1 METPSST
8 LNERLESVWKRNQ
21 IKHVYSALMAFVVW
35 AIPIFLLGVLIDRFA
50 YLPPLAR
57 ILVLIFLFGVSIYNA
72 WKSGGKFLHRYD
84 AIRSARQIEGHH
96 TVLDSLLT
104 TAVQYRDQGAT
115 PGTSTSLWQASLRNA
130 EQAMRE
136 IQPSNIVS
144 YGALRRPLQI
154 SGIML
159 LVIAAMAFING
170 PFLAAGFARIFNPW
184 SNVAYPTKTLIGI
197 DHHKLLVKEGDS
209 AKIEVKLSGSV
220 PENARLELVTG
231 GGKPKEIVLEIRGN
245 KAAYSIASA
254 SRDFKYRIKAGDA
267 RSDWHDVRVVPAP
280 RIIQA
285 QLSLQY
291 PEYQK
296 RPMETVEAL
305 TLTVPEGTK
314 VKWQLTLDQPI
325 EKAQLHRDGVASLDL
340 EVRNDGRQVLVEESV
355 IASRGYHFS
364 WVEKKHAFSFESPR
378 YFLQVSA
385 DAAPRIEYIT
395 PSSNVFAMLDRQ
407 LDFAV
412 RAQDDHGIA
421 VTNITYRVNLRPE
434 KTVTLATPIRSTEGE
449 QRVDWDYRKE
459 IPDLQIGDSVSF
471 IIEIADNYPGAEGA
485 HRVRTD
491 TRRITFLSRD
501 DYLAQINAKMDRLL
515 TRVRAIYRQERAAHL
530 LVRELDPAQD
540 SFTQTCQ
547 LEAIRQEM
555 MREQLNLAAA
565 ETRLLLADLAAN
577 NITADASNAS
587 LKQLADSMESVA
599 EKSIAQAATILRGQA
614 GAQQKKSTDLITADV
629 TVNQAAREL
638 ATIVMQR
645 GIDAS
650 REVFAL
656 ETQML
661 SREQSSLRAR
671 GLVSTLDAEG
681 RERLAKH
688 QEELAAW
695 TNELLEKI
703 QATMRYEKRPL
714 YVLHLTRRMT
724 DLRKSNALAQ
734 MKQAASLIRS
744 GDTIK
749 AAQEQAAAIKAL
761 LTAEFSVRTGA
772 EYNAIT
778 NASKTLATLLADQS
792 QLRADCESKNIDAAI
807 TTRQQIIHDTLL
819 KLTLPEIPT
828 PRTRLYQETP
838 PQASAIDA
846 LRLTAEAATSE
857 SIDWLKSNKREDAIA
872 AQRKAEIALTELNQQ
887 VAKAAIDISM
897 RTEGISTLVSAA
909 VKRLSS
915 ITDIETRQVQLLE
928 QCEEAALDEKP
939 TKPLAENQQ
948 RLATD
953 LHLFKNDLLDE
964 GDSNKDIA
972 ALVNQVDAIAKLMA
986 SAAAAM
992 DANKG
997 EDALDPIEKS
1007 ADAITTLKTM
1017 IEAQSKRV
1025 ALLQEIFGFQRAVGS
1040 ASLTMLDLIA
1050 TQNELI
1056 TATEDAEEEELEK
1069 LLPTFNNL
1077 LQCITD
1083 VAPIFD
1089 LVAKRVD
1096 VGSALLFAGSDM
1108 EDAIAA
1114 IEDGDADDAL
1124 DAQEVATESLAKVQG
1139 LIQSVCEQHGYL
1151 AEILEFLNVSLA
1163 DISLIESG
1171 QQQLRLALE
1180 AAPDKIAPKTAQ
1192 RQEELQKAAATVANA
1207 LLKTTGSQDF
1217 SAASSS
1223 MADAAKAL
1231 KTNDANAAL
1240 NSMTQSEA
1248 ALRAHSERIVIIMT
1262 VLHGLSSIEVLPT
1275 SPPEL
1280 PELIEILAL
1289 ASDQKTLQRKLLF
1302 NEIDLTKFA
1311 PFQQKLDARYAKY
1324 TQKETPISLLVSA
1337 QQFAA
1342 QAATSSTR
1350 EQALLALTSN
1360 EDAMRHFII
1369 AQSVRLNTVVPPAAA
1384 SSDPVLTEAETDDL
1398 TTSDVASMVSD
1409 FVSGELPKNKRSE
1422 WETLGT
1428 RNRAALNQN
1437 FARELPLEFRGMLK
1451 NYYEK
1456 VAK

>member
-1 METPSST
+1 METSSST
-8 LNERLESVWKRNQ
+8 LNARLDSVWKRTQ
-21 IKHVYSALMAFVVW
+21 QKHVFAALLASVAW
-35 AIPIFLLGVLIDRFA
+35 AVPIFLLGIFIDRFT
-50 YLPPLAR
+50 YLPPLGR
-57 ILVLIFLFGVSIYNA
+57 LFILIALLGVSAYHA
-72 WKSGGKFLHRYD
+72 WKQGGKLLRGFD
-84 AIRSARQIEGHH
+84 AMHSAQQIESHH
-96 TVLDSLLT
+96 TNLDSLLT
-104 TAVQYRDQGAT
+104 TAVQFRDKGAT
-115 PGTSTSLWQASLRNA
+115 PGTSASLWEASLRKA
-130 EQAMRE
+130 AQAAQDIR
-136 IQPSNIVS
+136 PADVVS
-144 YGALRRPLQI
+144 YAALKRPLQI
-154 SGIML
+154 TGLML
-159 LVIAAMAFING
+159 LLIAAMAIING
-170 PFLAAGFARIFNPW
+170 PFLVAGIARVFNPW
-184 SNVAYPTKTLIGI
+184 STVAYPTKTRIVTGER
-197 DHHKLLVKEGDS
+197 KLVLKEGDA
-209 AKIEVKLSGSV
+209 AKIEVKLYGSV
-220 PENARLELVTG
+220 PNSAKLELVTG
-231 GGKPKEIVLEIRGN
+231 EGKPKDIALEVRDD
-245 KAAYSIASA
+245 KAAYAIASA
-254 SRDFKYRIKAGDA
+254 SRDFRYRIKAGDA
-267 RSDWHDVRVVPAP
+267 RSDWQDVRVIPAP
-280 RIIQA
+280 RIA
-285 QLSLQY
+285 KAKLLLQY
-291 PEYQK
+291 PDYQK
-296 RPMETVEAL
+296 RETETVEAM
-305 TLTVPEGTK
+305 TLTVPEGTQI
-314 VKWQLTLDQPI
+314 KWQLTLDQAI
-325 EKAQLHRDGVASLDL
+325 EKAQLHRDGEAPLDL
-340 EVRNDGRQVLVEESV
+340 EVRNEGRELIVEERV
-355 IASRGYHFS
+355 LASRGYYFS
-364 WVEKKHAFSFESPR
+364 WVEKTHGFTFDSPR

-385 DAAPRIEYIT
+385 DEAPRIEFVA
-395 PSSNVFAMLDRQ
+395 PAANVFAMLGRQ

-421 VTNITYRVNLRPE
+421 STTITYRVNLRPE
-434 KTVTLATPIRSTEGE
+434 KTVTLATPIRSAEGE
-449 QRVDWDYRKE
+449 QKVDWDYRKE

-471 IIEIADNYPGAEGA
+471 IIEIADTYPGAEGA

-491 TRRITFLSRD
+491 ARRITFLSRE

-555 MREQLNLAAA
+555 LREQLNLAAA
-565 ETRLLLADLAAN
+565 ETRILLADLAAN
-577 NITADASNAS
+577 NITNDANNAS

-599 EKSIAQAATILRGQA
+599 EKSIAKAAEILREQA
-614 GAQQKKSTDLITADV
+614 GAEQNKSTGLITADV

-638 ATIVMQR
+638 AAIVMQR

-656 ETQML
+656 EMQML
-661 SREQSSLRAR
+661 SREQTSLRAR
-671 GLVSTLDAEG
+671 GLASTLDAEA

-688 QEELAAW
+688 QENIAAW

-703 QATMRYEKRPL
+703 QATMRYDKRPL

-724 DLRKSNALAQ
+724 DLRKSNAIAQ

-744 GDTIK
+744 GDTSN

-761 LTAEFSVRTGA
+761 LAAEFSVRTGA

-778 NASKTLATLLADQS
+778 NASETINRLFADQS
-792 QLRADCESKNIDAAI
+792 LLRASSDTQNMDEII
-807 TTRQQIIHDTLL
+807 TTRQQTILDTLL
-819 KLTLPEIPT
+819 KLPIPEIPA
-828 PRTRLYQETP
+828 PPPRLYQLTP
-838 PQASAIDA
+838 SLAPPIDK
-846 LRLTAEAATSE
+846 LRLAAETTIADSLV
-857 SIDWLKSNKREDAIA
+857 SLKSSKREDAIA
-872 AQRKAEIALTELNQQ
+872 AQRKAQTALIELSREI
-887 VAKAAIDISM
+887 AKAAIDISM

-915 ITDIETRQVQLLE
+915 ITDIETRQIQLLE

-948 RLATD
+948 SLAAD
-953 LHLFKNDLLDE
+953 LQLFKKDLLEE
-964 GDSNKDIA
+964 GSTNKDIA
-972 ALVNQVDAIAKLMA
+972 TLVNQIDAIAKLMA

-997 EDALDPIEKS
+997 EDALDPIEKA
-1007 ADAITTLKTM
+1007 ADAITALKTM
-1017 IEAQSKRV
+1017 IDAQSKRV

-1096 VGSALLFAGSDM
+1096 VGSALLFAGSDI

-1124 DAQEVATESLAKVQG
+1124 DAQEVAAESLAKVQG

-1151 AEILEFLNVSLA
+1151 AEILQFLNGSLA
-1163 DISLIESG
+1163 DISLMESG
-1171 QQQLRLALE
+1171 QQQLRLALA
-1180 AAPDKIAPKTAQ
+1180 AAPDKIAPETAQ
-1192 RQEELQKAAATVANA
+1192 RQEELQKAAATLAND

-1217 SAASSS
+1217 AAASSR

-1231 KTNDANAAL
+1231 KANDATAAL
-1240 NSMTQSEA
+1240 DTMTQSEA
-1248 ALRAHSERIVIIMT
+1248 ALRAHSEQIVVMMT

-1302 NEIDLTKFA
+1302 NEIDLTKFT
-1311 PFQQKLDARYAKY
+1311 PLQQKLDARYAKF
-1324 TQKETPISLLVSA
+1324 TQKETPIPLLVSA

-1350 EQALLALTSN
+1350 EQALVALTSN
-1360 EDAMRHFII
+1360 EDAMRHFIV
-1369 AQSVRLNTVVPPAAA
+1369 AQSVLLNTVIAPAAA

-1409 FVSGELPKNKRSE
+1409 FVSGEAPKNKRSE